1 MTVTATNA
9 PLEVTLKP
17 GRTIHGRVV
26 DSAGKPI
33 AGAEVSYDGLA
44 DRNGIFTGRTLDW
57 KTETDTDGAFSWN
70 SAPDQ
75 PVLLTIMKRGYMGLE
90 WTKVQ
95 TGTTNETA
103 FTLGPPLTV
112 KGLVND
118 ADTGEPVAAFKITP
132 GWPEGDGARF
142 ERQRASTGSAGHYE
156 VHFESP
162 IIISSSPFD
171 FVFQI
176 SAAGYAPVKSRA
188 IKPGEGEVTWD
199 VKLKKTPDLIGLVKT
214 ADGKPAAGVNGH
226 SGRPAGL
233 PAVERHDAPQPKPEQ
248 RQL

>member
-1 MTVTATNA
+1 MEFGPRPA
-9 PLEVTLKP
+9 
-17 GRTIHGRVV
+17 
-26 DSAGKPI
+26 
-33 AGAEVSYDGLA
+33 
-44 DRNGIFTGRTLDW
+44 
-57 KTETDTDGAFSWN
+57 N
-70 SAPDQ
+70 SIDDYE
-75 PVLLTIMKRGYMGLE
+75 RGYMGLE

-112 KGLVND
+112 KGLVTD

-176 SAAGYAPVKSRA
+176 SAPGYAPVKSRA

-214 ADGKPAAGVNGH
+214 ADGKPAVGVEGY

-233 PAVERHDAPQPKPEQ
+233 LAVERHDAPQPKPEQ